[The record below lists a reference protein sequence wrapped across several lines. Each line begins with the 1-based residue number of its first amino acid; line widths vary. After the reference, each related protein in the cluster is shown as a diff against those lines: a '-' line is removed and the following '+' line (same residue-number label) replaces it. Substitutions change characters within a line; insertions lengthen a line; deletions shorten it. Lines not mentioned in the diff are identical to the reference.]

1 MDVAEIRERI
11 EALVAEE
18 HRLLS
23 EHVGEGL
30 DADRHQRLQ
39 ALTAELDTAWD
50 LLRRREAGQS
60 ERLADAD
67 VPEPPNELDGP
78 DPEPPHTEHGIHPQD
93 SEPGPEAG

>member
-18 HRLLS
+18 HKLLG

-78 DPEPPHTEHGIHPQD
+78 DPEPPHSEHGVHPQG
-93 SEPGPEAG
+93 SEPGPEAS